1 MCPLPKVY
9 YSVGELHCLFV
20 SCDFPGGSDGKASA
34 YNAGEPGSIPGLGRS
49 PGEGNGNPLQYSCL
63 ENSMDWGA
71 WWVTVH
77 GVAKSRTRLHFHFHL
92 CTKINLWPFKNS
104 WWYYWIFSICPYKCS
119 VTSSPCSA
127 PRGDWLELSILT
139 SSHMFWFQLRVSPWE
154 AHADQ
159 MEVRREVRACVPQP
173 DHCISLHK
181 TIDIIS
187 LSTVLPLYGTF

>member
-1 MCPLPKVY
+1 MGSQRIRHDWVCRHQGKITIRLR
-9 YSVGELHCLFV
+9 GETQVFGIVDRCF
-20 SCDFPGGSDGKASA
+20 
-34 YNAGEPGSIPGLGRS
+34 
-49 PGEGNGNPLQYSCL
+49 
-63 ENSMDWGA
+63 
-71 WWVTVH
+71 TVW
-77 GVAKSRTRLHFHFHL
+77 ATRETHFHFHL